1 MERLLMIF
9 VLSLLHINGRV
20 CMDII
25 GGNEAAPHSRPYMA
39 LLDSNGLCGG
49 ALIKPN
55 WIVTAAHCDINDQ
68 SFAILGAHKRND
80 TRGQQKIRVKKG
92 IIHPCYNKSLKL
104 NDIQLLQLEK
114 PAKLNKNVAVIAI
127 PKREE
132 KIAAKKICS
141 VAGWGLTDSRK
152 NTQSNVL
159 REANLEIVDN
169 ETCKKAYSK
178 IQQLIFSSMMCAGPL
193 KNRNDDSCTGDS
205 GGPLICDKK
214 YVGLVSFGPKKC
226 GTPGFPG
233 VYTRLTDNY
242 LKWIRDTT
250 GGD

>member
-9 VLSLLHINGRV
+9 VLSLLHINGRI

-80 TRGQQKIRVKKG
+80 TRGQQKIKVKKA
-92 IIHPCYNKSLKL
+92 IKYPCYDKSLKL

-114 PAKLNKNVAVIAI
+114 PANLNKYVTVIAL

-152 NTQSNVL
+152 KISSNVL

-178 IQQLIFSSMMCAGPL
+178 NQPITSSMMCAGPL
-193 KNRNDDSCTGDS
+193 KKRNDDSCNGDS

-214 YVGLVSFGPKKC
+214 YVGLVSFGSPKC
-226 GTPGFPG
+226 GTPRIPG
-233 VYTRLTDNY
+233 VYTRLTDIY